1 MIEPLFLRLERAPSV
16 IAAMTAVVSDE
27 DARLKPP
34 SGAWSILEIVCHLV
48 DEETDD
54 FRARISLTQ
63 VDPAAPWPGIDP
75 EGWAA
80 RREYQKQD
88 IGAKVRMFAEERA
101 SSVAWLRSLRE
112 PDWHVAHNHP
122 RIGPIRAGDLLCAWA
137 AHDAL
142 HMRQIA
148 KRLYELAA
156 RDGETLGRATGGSP
170 FVTRYAGEWGA

>member
-1 MIEPLFLRLERAPSV
+1 MIEPLLLRLERAPAV
-16 IAAMTAVVSDE
+16 IAAMTAMVSPD
-27 DARLKPP
+27 DARLKPV

-54 FRARISLTQ
+54 FRARLELTQ
-63 VDPAAPWPGIDP
+63 RDPAAPWPGIDP

-88 IGAKVRMFAEERA
+88 LGAKVRAFAEERA
-101 SSVAWLRSLRE
+101 RSVAWLRSLRD
-112 PDWHVAHNHP
+112 PDWQVAHNHP
-122 RIGPIRAGDLLCAWA
+122 RFGPIRAGDLLCAWP

-142 HMRQIA
+142 HIRQIA

-156 RDGETLGRATGGSP
+156 RDGAAISPAKP

>member
-1 MIEPLFLRLERAPSV
+1 MIEPLLLRLEHAPAV
-16 IAAMTAVVSDE
+16 IAAMVAMVTPE
-27 DARLKPP
+27 DSRLKPP

-54 FRARISLTQ
+54 FRIRLELTQ
-63 VDPAAPWPGIDP
+63 RDPAAPWPGIDP
-75 EGWAA
+75 EGWAT

-88 IGAKVRMFAEERA
+88 LDAKVRAFAEERA
-101 SSVAWLRSLRE
+101 KSVAWLRSLRE

-122 RIGPIRAGDLLCAWA
+122 RFGPIRAGDLLAAWS

-142 HMRQIA
+142 HIRQIA

-156 RDGETLGRATGGSP
+156 RDGEALGRASGGQP
-170 FVTRYAGEWGA
+170 FITRYAGEWGS